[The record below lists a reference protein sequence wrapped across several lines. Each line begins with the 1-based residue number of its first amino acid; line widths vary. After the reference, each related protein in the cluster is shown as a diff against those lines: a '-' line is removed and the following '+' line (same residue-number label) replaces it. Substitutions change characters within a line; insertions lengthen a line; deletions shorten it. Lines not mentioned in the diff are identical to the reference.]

1 MIFEAILS
9 VKTLIFNNLTILS
22 KSTKLSKPRRDF
34 LVEIMLLFLGIKG
47 KLNFLQFGRFGK
59 FGEQRYRQQFEKQFD
74 FLNFNKNIILQK
86 GSGNYVIAFDPSF
99 VNKSG
104 SKTYGV
110 GMFWSGVAGAVKAG
124 LEIGGFAAVDI
135 VNRTA
140 FHLVAEQTPDNET
153 FIEKHKTLLGYY
165 AELIIKQKDA
175 LLLISKILVLDA
187 FFSKKPFVDKITQQ
201 TDFQMVSRL
210 RNDSVLRYLCTEKPT
225 GKRGRPKKFAGKID
239 LKNIDKSYFTLLDSN
254 DEYTVYEAIVNSK
267 SLEQSIKLVYV
278 ELKKV
283 TQKKKY
289 LLYFS
294 TDTSLSGLEIL
305 NAYKLRFQIEFLY
318 RDAKQH
324 TGLNDCQARDEAKLD
339 FHFNASLT
347 AVNIAKFEHWLNVP
361 AEKRG
366 AFSMADV
373 KTLHHNALLLQRFID
388 VFAVPAY
395 KLKNNQN
402 LKELLY
408 FGKIAA

>member
-1 MIFEAILS
+1 MIFEAILNTNTFIIS
-9 VKTLIFNNLTILS
+9 VLPALS
-22 KSTKLSKPRRDF
+22 NSTKLSKPRRDF

-47 KLNFLQFGRFGK
+47 KLNFFQFGRFGK

-74 FLNFNKNIILQK
+74 FLNFNKNIVLQK

-104 SKTYGV
+104 SETYGK
-110 GMFWSGVAGAVKAG
+110 GKFWSGVAGAVKAG

-135 VNRTA
+135 VNHTA
-140 FHLVAEQTPDNET
+140 FHLIAEQTPDNET
-153 FIEKHKTLLGYY
+153 LVEKYKTLLNWY
-165 AELIIKQKDA
+165 AELIIKQKDT
-175 LLLISKILVLDA
+175 LLHISKILVLDA
-187 FFSKKPFVDKITQQ
+187 FFSKKPFVDKISKQ
-201 TDFQMVSRL
+201 TDFQFVSRL

-239 LKNIDKSYFTLLDSN
+239 LKNIDKNYFTMIDSN
-254 DEYTVYEAIVNSK
+254 DECTVYEAIVNSK

-278 ELKKV
+278 DLKKEA
-283 TQKKKY
+283 KKKY

-294 TDTSLSGLEIL
+294 TDTTLSGLEIL

-324 TGLNDCQARDEAKLD
+324 TGLNDCQARDAAKLD

-347 AVNIAKFEHWLNVP
+347 AVNIAKVEHWLNVP
-361 AEKRG
+361 AQERG
-366 AFSMADV
+366 AFSMTDV